1 MRAVPYL
8 FFAGDAEAA
17 LNFYAQVLAGEIKSI
32 VRYETMPE
40 HAAPGFGKKIMHA
53 HLAAGGTDLMASD
66 APPAHYQKPA
76 GMSVSLHVDEVAE
89 GERIFKALS
98 EGGAVMVPFGPTEWA
113 KGFAMFSDKFGIPW
127 MINCQ

>member
-1 MRAVPYL
+1 M
-8 FFAGDAEAA
+8 
-17 LNFYAQVLAGEIKSI
+17 

-40 HAAPGFGKKIMHA
+40 HAPPGFGKKVMHG
-53 HLAAGGTDLMASD
+53 HLAAGAADIMASD
-66 APPAHYQKPA
+66 APPALYQKPQ
-76 GMSVSLHVDEVAE
+76 GISVSLHVDEVAE

-98 EGGAVMVPFGPTEWA
+98 EGGAVTVPYGPSEWA